1 MDNHKNIII
10 QLQQFEKW
18 YGSIQAVKPLDL
30 EISKGETF
38 ALIGPN
44 GSGKSTIIR
53 ALAGLIFP
61 TKGQIYIKG
70 MDLKSNPTKA
80 RKDISYMPQRVT
92 MPDYLT
98 AREVIT
104 LYAKLKQVDLKRV
117 DEILDFVELKDSA
130 DRYTGE
136 YSGGMLQRVGL
147 AVAFLS
153 ESEIYVLDEPTL
165 NLDPLGIKR
174 FRELILRL
182 KKKGITILFSSH
194 IIQDAVH
201 LADRVG
207 ILIDGKIIRTETVSQ
222 FKVEIAKETTVRI
235 LLSKP
240 LHGIQQIIEAAGAKS
255 VTCNSR
261 SCTFKA
267 EPNRRAAVIRKIEA
281 TGALI
286 EEFHTDQP
294 NWEAL
299 LQHEYLN
306 HKKGDHE

>member
-1 MDNHKNIII
+1 MDFKKNIII

-53 ALAGLIFP
+53 ALAGLLFP
-61 TKGQIYIKG
+61 TKGQLFIKEI
-70 MDLKSNPTKA
+70 DLKRNPTEA
-80 RKDISYMPQRVT
+80 RKYISYMPQRVT

-104 LYAKLKQVDLKRV
+104 LYAKLKQVELKRV

-174 FRELILRL
+174 FRELILGL
-182 KKKGITILFSSH
+182 KKKGKTILFSSH

-207 ILIDGKIIRTETVSQ
+207 ILIDGKIIRIESVSQ
-222 FKVEIAKETTVRI
+222 FRGEIAKETTVRI

-240 LHGIQQIIEAAGAKS
+240 LQGIQKIIESAGAKS
-255 VTCNSR
+255 VFCNSR

-267 EPNRRAAVIRKIEA
+267 DPNRRATVIRKIEA
-281 TGALI
+281 AGAVI
-286 EEFHTDQP
+286 EEFHTDPP

-299 LQHEYLN
+299 LH
-306 HKKGDHE
+306 H

>member
-1 MDNHKNIII
+1 MGINKNIII

-18 YGSIQAVKPLDL
+18 YGSVQAVKPMDL
-30 EISKGETF
+30 EIPNGETF

-61 TKGQIYIKG
+61 TKGQLYIKKI
-70 MDLKSNPTKA
+70 DLKRNPTQA
-80 RKDISYMPQRVT
+80 RKYISYMPQRVT

-130 DRYTGE
+130 DRYIGE

-147 AVAFLS
+147 AVAFLG
-153 ESEIYVLDEPTL
+153 ESDIYVLDEPTL

-174 FRELILRL
+174 FRELILEL
-182 KKKGITILFSSH
+182 KKKGKTILFSSH

-207 ILIDGKIIRTETVSQ
+207 ILIDGKIIRIESVSQ
-222 FKVEIAKETTVRI
+222 FRGEIAKETTVRI
-235 LLSKP
+235 LLFKP
-240 LHGIQQIIEAAGAKS
+240 LQGIQKIIESAGAKS
-255 VTCNSR
+255 VSCNSR

-267 EPNRRAAVIRKIEA
+267 DPNRRAAVIRKIEA
-281 TGALI
+281 AGAMI
-286 EEFHTDQP
+286 EEFHTDPP

-299 LQHEYLN
+299 LHQEYLN
-306 HKKGDHE
+306 HK

>member
-1 MDNHKNIII
+1 MDFKKNMII

-53 ALAGLIFP
+53 ALAGLLFP
-61 TKGQIYIKG
+61 TKGQLYIKEI
-70 MDLKSNPTKA
+70 DLKRNPTEA
-80 RKDISYMPQRVT
+80 RKYISYMPQRVT

-104 LYAKLKQVDLKRV
+104 LYAKLKQVELKRV

-174 FRELILRL
+174 FRELILGL
-182 KKKGITILFSSH
+182 KKKGKTILFSSH

-207 ILIDGKIIRTETVSQ
+207 ILIDGKIIRIESVSQ
-222 FKVEIAKETTVRI
+222 FRGEIAKETTVRI

-240 LHGIQQIIEAAGAKS
+240 LQGIQ
-255 VTCNSR
+255 
-261 SCTFKA
+261 
-267 EPNRRAAVIRKIEA
+267 
-281 TGALI
+281 
-286 EEFHTDQP
+286 
-294 NWEAL
+294 
-299 LQHEYLN
+299 
-306 HKKGDHE
+306 